1 MELNYNSTS
10 SKLYRWFYDKRD
22 MPETLCPYFW
32 KLVFAWTLTV
42 ILSPLLLPTWV
53 AKKISKDFG
62 DDVPIG
68 PYALLGFLMYGILY
82 FLISFGVFISS
93 YWITYYRGSIGFG
106 LYVAGGIVTVI
117 AGVAL
122 IICGIIALKN
132 RIRDKRDKLNK
143 RTIWDDNI
151 GDYVPNPD
159 YVEPRPSLLTEFISA
174 KYNKYCPKIDWKN

>member
-68 PYALLGFLMYGILY
+68 PYALMGFFIYAAIFAVNGI
-82 FLISFGVFISS
+82 GVFISS
-93 YWITYYRGSIGFG
+93 YWITYYQETLGYFLYLTGGVVIFIGLIGSITWG
-106 LYVAGGIVTVI
+106 AIE
-117 AGVAL
+117 
-122 IICGIIALKN
+122 LKN
-132 RIRDKRDKLNK
+132 RIRDKRTKRIK

-151 GDYVPNPD
+151 GDYVPNLD
-159 YVEPRPSLLTEFISA
+159 YVEPRPSMIIEFIKA
-174 KYNKYCPKIDWKN
+174 KYNKYCPKIDWK

>member
-32 KLVFAWTLTV
+32 SLVFAWTLTV

-53 AKKISKDFG
+53 AKKISKDF
-62 DDVPIG
+62 DEDVPIG
-68 PYALLGFLMYGILY
+68 PYALMGFLMYGIIY
-82 FLISFGVFISS
+82 FLISFGVFISA
-93 YWITYYRGSIGFG
+93 YWITYYEGSLGFN
-106 LYVAGGIVTVI
+106 LYGSGAIITVV

-122 IICGIIALKN
+122 IIWGIITLKN
-132 RIRDKRDKLNK
+132 RIRDRRTK
-143 RTIWDDNI
+143 RTIWDEELWE
-151 GDYVPNPD
+151 YVPNPD
-159 YVEPRPSLLTEFISA
+159 YVEPRPNLLVEFVRA